1 MRNLRKIVYAI
12 VIYSLTLSG
21 GLAQAEE
28 KAEEKKSPPIVLP
41 HSVEWISTLGER
53 GSGNGQLLEPH
64 GVTVGEDGIV
74 YVADTGNVR
83 VQAMDRTGKFIYSFG
98 KFGFD
103 EGQLTNPVDV
113 IVDGSGA
120 ICALDSDRGIV
131 VRYGPDGNFLQ
142 NVVLNLK
149 LAPIA
154 FSNRPLIFPQGFCL
168 GRTGGFVIADTEK
181 SRIIA
186 LEASGRP
193 IMEFG
198 SYGSGPGN
206 LNYPRGVAVAPDG
219 SIYVAD
225 SGNARIQRYDAG
237 YRAVAVIGGKG
248 SDEGR
253 FLNPTG
259 IAVDSQGR
267 LYVCDTGN
275 DRIQIFDAEGRFLYA
290 FGHSG
295 KGDWQFDHPY
305 DIAIFHDQFIFVAD
319 AYNNR
324 IAKLAIMW
332 Q

>member
-1 MRNLRKIVYAI
+1 MRGIIRNFALII
-12 VIYSLTLSG
+12 IGCLSTTAV
-21 GLAQAEE
+21 LAQAED
-28 KAEEKKSPPIVLP
+28 KAEEKKSPPLVLP
-41 HSVEWISTLGER
+41 RSVEWISTLGER

-83 VQAMDRTGKFIYSFG
+83 IQAMDRTGKFITTFG

-103 EGQLTNPVDV
+103 DGQLTNPVDV
-113 IVDGSGA
+113 VVDGSGA
-120 ICALDSDRGIV
+120 ICALDSDRGII

-149 LAPIA
+149 LAPIG

-168 GRTGGFVIADTEK
+168 GRTSGFVIADTEK
-181 SRIIA
+181 SRIIV

-193 IMEFG
+193 VMEFG
-198 SYGSGPGN
+198 SYGSGAGN

-219 SIYVAD
+219 SIYVTD

-237 YRAVAVIGGKG
+237 YRFISVIGGKG
-248 SDEGR
+248 SDEGK

-259 IAVDSQGR
+259 IAVDSVGR

-275 DRIQIFDAEGRFLYA
+275 DRIQIFDGEGRFLYA
-290 FGHSG
+290 FGRSG

-305 DIAIFHDQFIFVAD
+305 DITVFHDQFIFVAD